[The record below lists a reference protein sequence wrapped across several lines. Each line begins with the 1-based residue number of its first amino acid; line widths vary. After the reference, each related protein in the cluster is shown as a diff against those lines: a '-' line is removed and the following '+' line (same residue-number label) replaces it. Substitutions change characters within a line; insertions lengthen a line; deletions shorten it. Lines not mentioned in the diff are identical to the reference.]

1 MYISGGNNAL
11 RYMHHL
17 EESVRN
23 VGEALLVLG
32 KIKKKFEKV
41 RRRKKMKSIF
51 SLGIL
56 GLCRYVKTNNSTE
69 TSSYNMY
76 YLQSTF

>member
-32 KIKKKFEKV
+32 KIKKKFEEV
-41 RRRKKMKSIF
+41 RRRKK
-51 SLGIL
+51 
-56 GLCRYVKTNNSTE
+56 
-69 TSSYNMY
+69 
-76 YLQSTF
+76 